1 MKDMIL
7 YYFPLSTTS
16 QKVRLCQ
23 YYKGLTV
30 GEQIIDLLKLEQ
42 LSPEYL
48 TLNPSGQVPTLVVD
62 GHPISEASIINEFL
76 NEEFP
81 DRPLLPQ
88 DAVLRARIRA
98 FTKYVDLSPTVDI
111 ATPTFRAWV
120 GPASA
125 RLPKEAL
132 LRQIERVPEP
142 GTRARWLHT
151 VNNEISDEDVDT
163 AYLSVERFLS
173 RMESLLSTG
182 PYLFGAAYTLADVEA
197 TPIVARLQHLSRGDL
212 IAKYPRAEAWF
223 SRIRELPNFAPTYAF
238 LNQRT

>member
-7 YYFPLSTTS
+7 YYFPLSTAS

-23 YYKGLTV
+23 YHKELTV
-30 GEQIIDLLKLEQ
+30 EERLIDLLKLDQ
-42 LSPEYL
+42 LSPQYL
-48 TLNPSGQVPTLVVD
+48 ALNPNGQVPTLVVD
-62 GHPISEASIINEFL
+62 GQPLLEASVINEFL

-81 DRPLLPQ
+81 ERPLLPR

-125 RLPKEAL
+125 KLPKEDL
-132 LRQIERVPEP
+132 LRQIEHIPEP
-142 GTRARWLHT
+142 GTRARWRHT
-151 VNNEISDEDVDT
+151 VNNQISDGDVDA
-163 AYLSVERFLS
+163 AYLAIERFLG
-173 RMESLLSTG
+173 RMESLLSPG
-182 PYLFGAAYTLADVEA
+182 PYLFGSDYTLADVEA
-197 TPIVARLQHLSRGDL
+197 TPIVVRLQHLSRGDL
-212 IAKYPRAEAWF
+212 IAKYPRTEAWF
-223 SRIRELPNFAPTYAF
+223 SRILELPNFAATYAF